1 MGKFNLHRGSLQ
13 LRVLTLTLLFT
24 LGVSIVITVS
34 NMHQLN
40 AEWERTTLLNAEYAL
55 QTAAA
60 AIYRDLDEVDDLASW
75 CAYNPSMRTYLLT
88 DSAGNNQ
95 ALSMYPMISAKYN
108 SMRTLPYIQRF
119 ILINAAG
126 RPMMFGTAATNVVA
140 LTPELLQ
147 TIPGYNEASYG
158 WAYITRDPL
167 ALTTQAAQTIPIC
180 RALTLPGT
188 DRTAHVCIFVSPSVI
203 TAPLRGFT
211 LSEGGKLL
219 WEMGEHIYTVQNNT
233 LTELDTDRTYY
244 KDTRPFDAETL
255 DSLTEVYERGSGVN
269 TQLIVRYPIGVHD
282 LYLIEVLPNGPL
294 QRQIPYLSASLIF
307 SLAAILALGFV
318 SIVHVP
324 QNHLLLE
331 TDMEI
336 FVTLL
341 LTMFSSSCVGLL
353 ISALFTNGESAI
365 LAVLVLMIGQVVF
378 SNVMFTVT
386 GAAATISNIIVCR
399 WGMGAL
405 GASTDLNSRMAWLQ
419 AGLDGPM
426 YDATVENL
434 THSWQM
440 LGLISVVCL
449 VAAWLV
455 LQIAFDRKKA

>member
-1 MGKFNLHRGSLQ
+1 MQPIKLMKFWRQFTVLVQRNLRLI
-13 LRVLTLTLLFT
+13 LNDKLT
-24 LGVSIVITVS
+24 
-34 NMHQLN
+34 M
-40 AEWERTTLLNAEYAL
+40 
-55 QTAAA
+55 
-60 AIYRDLDEVDDLASW
+60 
-75 CAYNPSMRTYLLT
+75 
-88 DSAGNNQ
+88 
-95 ALSMYPMISAKYN
+95 
-108 SMRTLPYIQRF
+108 
-119 ILINAAG
+119 
-126 RPMMFGTAATNVVA
+126 
-140 LTPELLQ
+140 
-147 TIPGYNEASYG
+147 
-158 WAYITRDPL
+158 
-167 ALTTQAAQTIPIC
+167 
-180 RALTLPGT
+180 
-188 DRTAHVCIFVSPSVI
+188 
-203 TAPLRGFT
+203 
-211 LSEGGKLL
+211 
-219 WEMGEHIYTVQNNT
+219 
-233 LTELDTDRTYY
+233 
-244 KDTRPFDAETL
+244 
-255 DSLTEVYERGSGVN
+255 
-269 TQLIVRYPIGVHD
+269 
-282 LYLIEVLPNGPL
+282 
-294 QRQIPYLSASLIF
+294 ASLILQAPF
-307 SLAAILALGFV
+307 MVLVIKMVVDPDCFTSNLINIGSRTALFIISAMAAFMGTLNSYREICKEREIILREASVGVSLQAVVLSKAAVLLLVEIAQAAILALGFV

-405 GASTDLNSRMAWLQ
+405 GASTDQNSRMAWLQ